1 MMKRILVV
9 EDNRLE
15 RKLVMNLLQ
24 KHFNN
29 DIITDEASTG
39 SEAVQLLSKLS
50 YDLVI
55 TDLVMPGKIEGIQLI
70 RTVIEEYPLIRIIAI
85 SGSKP
90 YYLYM
95 AKKLGAEAVF
105 TKPLVNEKIIEII
118 NYLLN

>member
-1 MMKRILVV
+1 MKRILVV